1 MKLKYFYGSIAVVQ
15 EDGYTNNLEFSTT
28 EDDKGNVTGLSFR
41 YPYGNIS
48 PEKAKAVSNFV
59 KTIADAFDKLKS
71 QLVSANK
78 LLKEEEFAPIVI
90 ESSMNGAE
98 ETEPDTEPDTE
109 LKGA

>member
-1 MKLKYFYGSIAVVQ
+1 MKLKYFYGSIAVIQ
-15 EDGYTNNLEFSTT
+15 ENGYTNNLEFSAN
-28 EDDKGNVTGLSFR
+28 EDDNRGASDLTFR

-59 KTIADAFDKLKS
+59 KTVADAFDKLKT

-98 ETEPDTEPDTE
+98 ETKPDTEPE
-109 LKGA
+109 GA